1 MTVLET
7 ISGLF
12 VCFYIDIYEQT
23 LLSWDKMAWNIT
35 GDVSSGVVS
44 SEKLCKR
51 LYINTEDNCTD
62 NIFALITDRIRL
74 GSCLRPVLQMV

>member
-1 MTVLET
+1 ML
-7 ISGLF
+7 IK
-12 VCFYIDIYEQT
+12 CIDISEQT

-51 LYINTEDNCTD
+51 LYINTEDHCSG

-74 GSCLRPVLQMV
+74 GSCLKPGLLMV